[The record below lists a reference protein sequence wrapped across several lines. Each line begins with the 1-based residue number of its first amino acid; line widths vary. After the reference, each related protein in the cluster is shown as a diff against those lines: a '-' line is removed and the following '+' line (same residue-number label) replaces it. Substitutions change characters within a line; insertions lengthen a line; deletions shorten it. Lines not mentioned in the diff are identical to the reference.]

1 MPPATAGQC
10 AARRYAARRY
20 PAMRRRWLVPLAL
33 AAVLGANAPAAR
45 AEAIYEIDHRVGDIA
60 FSVHHLGLF
69 SSHGDFGSFSGTL
82 TLDEAHPERTRV
94 DVTIDVGSVQMSS
107 ADAADMLRSS
117 DFFDVA
123 QYPRAHFASTSV
135 AADGPS
141 AYVVHGMLQMRG
153 VTRPVTLRAELTA
166 RRKGPQ
172 AGQEVADFD
181 VTGTLSRAA
190 FGMTSQTVF
199 ISDRVEL
206 KIHARVLLVGTP
218 GAG

>member
-1 MPPATAGQC
+1 MPPAAD
-10 AARRYAARRY
+10 AAR
-20 PAMRRRWLVPLAL
+20 PPVAMRRPWLVALAL
-33 AAVLGANAPAAR
+33 LGLLGASPAPAR

-60 FSVHHLGLF
+60 FAVHHLGLF
-69 SSHGDFGSFSGTL
+69 SSHGDFGRFSGTL

-94 DVTIDVGSVQMSS
+94 DVTIDVGSVEMSS
-107 ADAADMLRSS
+107 ADAMEMLRSP

-123 QYPRAHFASTSV
+123 QFPRAHFASTNV
-135 AADGPS
+135 QGDGPS
-141 AYVVHGMLQMRG
+141 AYVVQGMLQMRG

-181 VTGTLSRAA
+181 VSGTLSRAA
-190 FGMTSQTVF
+190 FGMTSEPMF

-206 KIHARVLLVGTP
+206 KIHARVLLIETP